1 MENAVPFPPALTP
14 PVLHGRR
21 VRLEPLGHQHAAD
34 LASAAS
40 GDRGSYGFT
49 WVPSAGEVDDYIE
62 EQLGR
67 AGLMPF
73 AQMSLPEQGRRAEGR
88 AVGVTAYWD
97 PRQLPAGLYA
107 VNVGFTWLAASAQRT
122 GLNTES
128 KYLLFRHAFEQWGV
142 ARVDLTTDARNAR
155 SRAAIAAVGA
165 RLEGVLRSWSRSW
178 APGEEGRLRDTA
190 MFSIVAADWPATRSA
205 LEARLA

>member
-1 MENAVPFPPALTP
+1 MENAVPFPPTLTP
-14 PVLHGRR
+14 PVLQGRR

-73 AQMSLPEQGRRAEGR
+73 AQMSSAQGR

-107 VNVGFTWLAASAQRT
+107 VNVGFTWLAASAQGT

-128 KYLLFRHAFEQWGV
+128 KYLLFRHAFEQWRV

-190 MFSIVAADWPATRSA
+190 MFSIVAADWSATRA
-205 LEARLA
+205 GLEARLAGPGMG

>member
-1 MENAVPFPPALTP
+1 
-14 PVLHGRR
+14 
-21 VRLEPLGHQHAAD
+21 
-34 LASAAS
+34 
-40 GDRGSYGFT
+40 
-49 WVPSAGEVDDYIE
+49 VDGYIE

-73 AQMSLPEQGRRAEGR
+73 AQMSSAQGR

-107 VNVGFTWLAASAQRT
+107 VNVGFTWLAASAQGT

-128 KYLLFRHAFEQWGV
+128 KYLLFRHAFEQWRV

-190 MFSIVAADWPATRSA
+190 MFSVVAADWPATRA
-205 LEARLA
+205 GLEARLAGPGMG